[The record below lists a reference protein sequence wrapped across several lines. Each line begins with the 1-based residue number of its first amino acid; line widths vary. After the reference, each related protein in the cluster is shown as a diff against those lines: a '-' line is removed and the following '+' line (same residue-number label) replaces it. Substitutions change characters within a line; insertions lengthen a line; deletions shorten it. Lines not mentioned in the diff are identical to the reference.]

1 MLETLLKLAASAAPF
16 FSFLAIASLITFLF
30 SLLLIPA
37 MVAHMP
43 RDYFLIIV
51 RRHQPIRPNLVILLI
66 KNTFGALLLI
76 AGIAMLFLPGQGLL
90 TIILGLIF
98 LSFPGKQRLLL
109 GLLTRPALRNSLNWI
124 RRKTGKS
131 EFRWPPRCRGD
142 NQRGGKI
149 NPPLP

>member
-1 MLETLLKLAASAAPF
+1 MQETLLKLVASAAPF
-16 FSFLAIASLITFLF
+16 FSFLAIASLITFLL

-37 MVAHMP
+37 MIAHMP
-43 RDYFLIIV
+43 QDYFLIVV
-51 RRHQPIRPNLVILLI
+51 RRHQPARPGLVLLLI
-66 KNTFGALLLI
+66 KNTLGALLVI

-90 TIILGLIF
+90 TIILGLIL

-124 RRKTGKS
+124 RRKTGRS

-149 NPPLP
+149 TPPLP